1 LILSFSGAG
10 QNSLN
15 GDDGGEEGG
24 EEFISRSVRLFTI
37 CAVKKYSPNIPFY
50 GWLPDLKKISWKL
63 LILNMLEMCCLAS
76 QNSETP
82 GYVP

>member
-1 LILSFSGAG
+1 LILSFAGAG

-37 CAVKKYSPNIPFY
+37 YSVQKFY
-50 GWLPDLKKISWKL
+50 AWLPDLKKFSWKL
-63 LILNMLEMCCLAS
+63 LIFC
-76 QNSETP
+76 
-82 GYVP
+82 